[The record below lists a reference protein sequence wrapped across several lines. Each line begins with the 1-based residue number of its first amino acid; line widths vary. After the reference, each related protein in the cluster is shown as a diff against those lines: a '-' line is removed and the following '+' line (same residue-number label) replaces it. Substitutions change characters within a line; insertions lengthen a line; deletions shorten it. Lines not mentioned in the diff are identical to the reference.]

1 MSPEETGLAMSV
13 IASNISAS
21 SNLASLSIA
30 LSSLIGAWAGS
41 TSSIFTNSIIFGDTG
56 QTIASVK
63 YIALLVCFLA
73 AFTCFIQSTR
83 YYVHASFL
91 MSTLDSDIPVSYVQ
105 TAIIRGGNFWSMGLR
120 ALYFATTLLLWI
132 FGPIP
137 MFACSVFMVVILHVL
152 DSNSTPLHNYQYRS
166 VKNVSNHGKNSVV
179 KREGMNTLPNS
190 NVLLS
195 NPMYSPINYVS

>member
-1 MSPEETGLAMSV
+1 
-13 IASNISAS
+13 
-21 SNLASLSIA
+21 
-30 LSSLIGAWAGS
+30 
-41 TSSIFTNSIIFGDTG
+41 
-56 QTIASVK
+56 
-63 YIALLVCFLA
+63 
-73 AFTCFIQSTR
+73 
-83 YYVHASFL
+83 
-91 MSTLDSDIPVSYVQ
+91 MSTLDSDIPVSYVE

-166 VKNVSNHGKNSVV
+166 VKNVSNHGKNSDVV
-179 KREGMNTLPNS
+179 KREGRATLPNS